1 MISTRFAAALTG
13 LVLVA
18 GCTHHTETTSSP
30 HSSATPAAAK
40 ATADTLPAP
49 VSTQFRRDFP
59 KAAITNISPSST
71 EAGAPIYRITYI
83 ENGRAGSA
91 TYFQDGER
99 LPQPAPTNVAP
110 GTPRATPQESGGT
123 TTTPPAR

>member
-1 MISTRFAAALTG
+1 MISTRFAVALTG

-40 ATADTLPAP
+40 ATPDTLPPA
-49 VSTQFRRDFP
+49 VSNQFRREFP
-59 KAAITNISPSST
+59 NAAITNITPSST

-83 ENGRAGSA
+83 ENGRPGSA
-91 TYFQDGER
+91 TFFQNGER
-99 LPQPAPTNVAP
+99 LPQPAPVDLTP
-110 GTPRATPQESGGT
+110 GTPQPLPRGAGT
-123 TTTPPAR
+123 TAAPR